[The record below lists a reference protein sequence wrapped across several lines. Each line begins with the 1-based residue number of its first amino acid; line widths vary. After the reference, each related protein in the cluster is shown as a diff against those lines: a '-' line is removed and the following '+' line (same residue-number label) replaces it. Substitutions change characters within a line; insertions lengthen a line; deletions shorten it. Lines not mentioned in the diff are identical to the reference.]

1 MTTIFYIH
9 FISEKYSEK
18 DVRNILEEKIG
29 EIEQILLMEHNYV
42 MGSVDL
48 GSNNPEEWGRG
59 AIIYVKKWK
68 ENHYTRIIN
77 FAMNYDKTFI
87 EVNKN
92 GELWYIEKYN
102 RE

>member
-9 FISEKYSEK
+9 FISEKYSEE

-42 MGSVDL
+42 MGSVEL

-59 AIIYVKKWK
+59 AIVYVKQWL
-68 ENHYTRIIN
+68 ENDYTRAIN
-77 FAMNYDKTFI
+77 FAMNYEKTFI
-87 EVNKN
+87 EINKN
-92 GELWYIEKYN
+92 GEFWYIEKYN

>member
-9 FISEKYSEK
+9 FISEKYSEEY
-18 DVRNILEEKIG
+18 VRNMLEEKIG
-29 EIEQILLMEHNYV
+29 EIDQILLMEHNYV
-42 MGSVDL
+42 MGSVEL

-68 ENHYTRIIN
+68 ENDYTRSIN
-77 FAMNYDKTFI
+77 FAMNYGKTFI
-87 EVNKN
+87 EINKN